1 MNDMNAMNALNALH
15 AMNADPCV
23 GQAPPCIRSQCLSL
37 ADGFV
42 LGIYRRGFVQSLIFH
57 VALLL
62 TLALIVI
69 DPKPLIPAVELIVD
83 FSTVS
88 EQSLDM
94 QGIEMPLIAAEPSD
108 ESAEEALANDTLAA
122 AIAQLDHVDRA
133 VDVGTIELVNWS
145 DAAPVSGTEAN
156 DLLAEVP
163 SALQF
168 SQAGLPTGQVGFN
181 AGLGNATGNGIGIGG
196 EIGRRLRGAGAQT
209 GDVQIS
215 IAWNNLNDIDLHV
228 MVEATRPL
236 QGVSIVNF
244 LNRRGACGGLLDVDQ
259 NVRPT
264 TAQAVEN
271 VFWARGVAPYGRYT
285 VAVHHYHNWGGSDP
299 TAVELVILVDGKE
312 SRFKTDVYYGAPPKV
327 VTSFLRGKPTAT
339 ASAANKPFA
348 ID

>member
-1 MNDMNAMNALNALH
+1 
-15 AMNADPCV
+15 
-23 GQAPPCIRSQCLSL
+23 
-37 ADGFV
+37 
-42 LGIYRRGFVQSLIFH
+42 
-57 VALLL
+57 
-62 TLALIVI
+62 
-69 DPKPLIPAVELIVD
+69 
-83 FSTVS
+83 
-88 EQSLDM
+88 
-94 QGIEMPLIAAEPSD
+94 MPLIAAEPSD

-133 VDVGTIELVNWS
+133 LDVGTIELVNWS

-181 AGLGNATGNGIGIGG
+181 AGPSNATGNGIGIGG